1 MPGIQPMELGQA
13 ALGPM
18 VTAQRMDIEAA
29 QAPSQIEHAQS
40 LARLQRAQAGEAELR
55 AQKDRSLMDMARGW
69 TPKPGA
75 TQQENLIELG
85 MMSMKAGGLQ
95 GAERAFALAEQAGQ
109 RAGMEE
115 YYRAQAADRSVKV
128 AEAYDK
134 ILANSY
140 ASVRDPKD
148 STQLAFARQMFL
160 QQAQGLPGAEARAA
174 AVEAAIAQ
182 HGPVA
187 IRMLHDMGVG
197 QKEVGAEAHRD
208 MLEKLRLEEARR
220 RARMDEFNRAL
231 KKQSFDLRAR
241 LEAAKEKAGGKDV
254 ATPTDRQIAGA
265 KAHLSILGV
274 NEAIEDDVE
283 FTAFARDVASLANV
297 MRKNNQALTEAEA
310 WTRAYQESQKSVGRK
325 PRKIL
330 GVGVGERGGYTP
342 PAVGDGPKVG
352 EVRRGF
358 RFKGGDPS
366 KQESWE
372 AVK

>member
-1 MPGIQPMELGQA
+1 
-13 ALGPM
+13 
-18 VTAQRMDIEAA
+18 
-29 QAPSQIEHAQS
+29 
-40 LARLQRAQAGEAELR
+40 
-55 AQKDRSLMDMARGW
+55 
-69 TPKPGA
+69 
-75 TQQENLIELG
+75 
-85 MMSMKAGGLQ
+85 
-95 GAERAFALAEQAGQ
+95 
-109 RAGMEE
+109 
-115 YYRAQAADRSVKV
+115 
-128 AEAYDK
+128 
-134 ILANSY
+134 
-140 ASVRDPKD
+140 
-148 STQLAFARQMFL
+148 
-160 QQAQGLPGAEARAA
+160 
-174 AVEAAIAQ
+174 
-182 HGPVA
+182 
-187 IRMLHDMGVG
+187 
-197 QKEVGAEAHRD
+197 
-208 MLEKLRLEEARR
+208 
-220 RARMDEFNRAL
+220 MDEFNRAL

-310 WTRAYQESQKSVGRK
+310 WTRAYQESQKSVGQK

-330 GVGVGERGGYTP
+330 GVRVGERGGYTP
-342 PAVGDGPKVG
+342 PAVGDDPKVG